1 MESCDLEQFSSSSA
15 EDQED
20 TIAAQEKVEGDVNH
34 AEELDDLARE
44 GRVLLFFFTDYKTAV
59 SVDFDP

>member
-1 MESCDLEQFSSSSA
+1 MFSFHFKQYSSA

-34 AEELDDLARE
+34 AEELDDLAKE
-44 GRVLLFFFTDYKTAV
+44 GKVCSSFSSST
-59 SVDFDP
+59 